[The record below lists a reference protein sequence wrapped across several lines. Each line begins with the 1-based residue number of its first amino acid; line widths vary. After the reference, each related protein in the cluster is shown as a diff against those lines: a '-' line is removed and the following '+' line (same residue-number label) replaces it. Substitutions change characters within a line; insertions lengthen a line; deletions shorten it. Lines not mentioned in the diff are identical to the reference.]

1 MTVFMA
7 VWLVFLEHF
16 NRLAIR
22 QKWSINSYTDTNA
35 SKRFRGKVELKLNFF
50 RSHSRVHT
58 HTHTHNYAIFLMVVC
73 VLFQISVCWM
83 NLKENWS

>member
-1 MTVFMA
+1 MA

-16 NRLAIR
+16 NRLAIW

-35 SKRFRGKVELKLNFF
+35 SKRFWGKVELKLNFF
-50 RSHSRVHT
+50 RSHSHVCA
-58 HTHTHNYAIFLMVVC
+58 HTHNYAIFLMVVC
-73 VLFQISVCWM
+73 VLFQISFCWM